1 MSRFCKQHHLEIQ
14 YFTVY
19 NEVIYSTLL
28 YLFLGLTG
36 GGGGGEFGVLVLPV
50 LSDNPVH
57 KSTFFPSQCKGVIQ
71 QCIGPIQNTRH
82 FLLESFVWEE
92 AIHVTIL
99 WSEDSVA

>member
-19 NEVIYSTLL
+19 NDVIYSTLL

-36 GGGGGEFGVLVLPV
+36 GGGGGEFGVLPV

>member
-19 NEVIYSTLL
+19 NDVIYSTLL

-36 GGGGGEFGVLVLPV
+36 GGGGGEFGVLPV
-50 LSDNPVH
+50 
-57 KSTFFPSQCKGVIQ
+57 
-71 QCIGPIQNTRH
+71 PIQNTRH